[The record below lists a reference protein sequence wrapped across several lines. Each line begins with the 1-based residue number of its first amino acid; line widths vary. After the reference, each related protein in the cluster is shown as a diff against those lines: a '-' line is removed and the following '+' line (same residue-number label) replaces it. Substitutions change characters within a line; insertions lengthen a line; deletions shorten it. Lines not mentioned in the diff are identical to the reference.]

1 MTKYNITFAR
11 SARKELEA
19 LEAATVNR
27 IFLQIENLSGNPRP
41 HNCVKLKGGRNLWR
55 IRIGVYR
62 IIYAINDGKKLVD
75 IIAVR
80 HRKDAYR

>member
-1 MTKYNITFAR
+1 MVKYRIIFAR

-19 LEAATVNR
+19 LDEVIVNR
-27 IFLQIENLSGNPRP
+27 IFPKIEGLSQCPHP
-41 HNCVKLKGGRNLWR
+41 HNCVKLQGRGNLWR

-62 IIYAINDGKKLVD
+62 VIYAIDDDKKLVD

-80 HRKDAYR
+80 HRRDAYR

>member
-1 MTKYNITFAR
+1 MAEYSITFAR

-19 LEAATVNR
+19 LDAAIVSR
-27 IFLQIENLSGNPRP
+27 IFPKIEGLSLRPRP
-41 HNCVKLKGGRNLWR
+41 HNCVKLLGGGNLWR

-62 IIYAINDGKKLVD
+62 VIYAIDDDKKLID

-80 HRKDAYR
+80 HRRDAYR

>member
-1 MTKYNITFAR
+1 MADYSITFAR

-19 LEAATVNR
+19 LDAAIVNR
-27 IFLQIENLSGNPRP
+27 IFPKIESLSCNPRP
-41 HNCVKLKGGRNLWR
+41 HNCVKLRGGGNLWR

-62 IIYAINDGKKLVD
+62 VIYGIDDNKKLID

-80 HRKDAYR
+80 HRRDAYG